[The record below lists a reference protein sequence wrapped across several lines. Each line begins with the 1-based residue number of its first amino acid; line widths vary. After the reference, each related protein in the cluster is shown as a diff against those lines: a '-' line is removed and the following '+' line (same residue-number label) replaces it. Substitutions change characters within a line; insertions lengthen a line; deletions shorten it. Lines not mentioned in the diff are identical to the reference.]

1 MHYKEFPPHPALRA
15 HVACLWAS
23 ASGGL
28 AAGGR
33 AASHRVLPDN
43 CIDILWQDTG
53 APAFAVGMM
62 TRAIHVA
69 SEQVVR
75 TVAVR
80 FKPGAAGLFLSPAL
94 PLHQL
99 ADQRTGLDQLWGSGD
114 ADRLADGLWS
124 RELSQTQRL
133 ALIERS
139 LLARLRQAAAG
150 GDAAAAAAATPAS
163 AAAAAAHG
171 GPGAAMAAGAG
182 GAAARAFPAGPLVGA
197 ALAAIDR
204 SGGALRIDT
213 LADGLGVSRQHLAA
227 QFRAKVGLTPK
238 MYARICRFRRAT
250 GALAQAAAPDWAQL
264 ALDCGY
270 FDQSHLIHDFQE
282 FSGSAPESFL
292 R

>member
-1 MHYKEFPPHPALRA
+1 MHYKEFPPHPALRPY
-15 HVACLWAS
+15 VACLWAS
-23 ASGGL
+23 ASGGV
-28 AAGGR
+28 ARDGR
-33 AASHRVLPDN
+33 PVSHRVLPDN

-69 SEQVVR
+69 SGQTVR

-80 FKPGAAGLFLSPAL
+80 FRPGAAGLFLQPAL

-99 ADQRTGLDQLWGSGD
+99 ADRRTELDLLWGRSD
-114 ADRLADGLWS
+114 ADRLADGLWGGALDEG
-124 RELSQTQRL
+124 RRI
-133 ALIERS
+133 ALIERH
-139 LLARLRQAAAG
+139 LMARLAG
-150 GDAAAAAAATPAS
+150 L
-163 AAAAAAHG
+163 
-171 GPGAAMAAGAG
+171 G
-182 GAAARAFPAGPLVGA
+182 GAAASPAGALVAA
-197 ALAAIDR
+197 ALHAIDG
-204 SGGALRIDT
+204 SGGALRIEA

-227 QFRAKVGLTPK
+227 QFRARVGLTPK

-250 GALAQAAAPDWAQL
+250 GALAQAAAPDWAGL

-282 FSGSAPESFL
+282 FSGGAPESFL

>member
-15 HVACLWAS
+15 YVACLWAS
-23 ASGGL
+23 ASGGP
-28 AAGGR
+28 AQDGR

-62 TRAIHVA
+62 TRAIHVT
-69 SEQVVR
+69 SSQVVR

-80 FKPGAAGLFLSPAL
+80 FKPGAAGIFLSPPHGPAL
-94 PLHQL
+94 PLHHL
-99 ADQRTGLDQLWGSGD
+99 ADQRSDLDQLWGRSD
-114 ADRLADGLWS
+114 AHRLADSLWG
-124 RELSQTQRL
+124 RELSDVQRL

-139 LLARLRQAAAG
+139 LLARLQAAAAG
-150 GDAAAAAAATPAS
+150 GDAAAGMVRRGRPSVLEPGALPPAAAP
-163 AAAAAAHG
+163 
-171 GPGAAMAAGAG
+171 AGA
-182 GAAARAFPAGPLVGA
+182 LVGA
-197 ALAAIDR
+197 ALDAIGR
-204 SGGALRIDT
+204 SGGGLRIDT

-250 GALAQAAAPDWAQL
+250 GALAQAQPHAGTTDWARL
-264 ALDCGY
+264 AQDCGY

>member
-1 MHYKEFPPHPALRA
+1 MLYQEFPPHPALRA
-15 HVACLWAS
+15 TVACLWIS
-23 ASGGL
+23 ASGGV
-28 AAGGR
+28 AAD
-33 AASHRVLPDN
+33 AKPLSHRVLPDN

-69 SEQVVR
+69 SAGVVR

-80 FKPGAAGLFLSPAL
+80 FKPGAAGIFLAPGRGLAP
-94 PLHQL
+94 PLHML
-99 ADQRTGLDQLWGSGD
+99 ADRRTDLDLLWGRSN
-114 ADRLADGLWS
+114 ADRLGDSLWGGDLDDGG
-124 RELSQTQRL
+124 RL
-133 ALIERS
+133 ALIERH
-139 LLARLRQAAAG
+139 LLGRLLGDSNFGIGSSGTGATAPSAPQRVIGARGPDRRSVPGVAPLIAAAL
-150 GDAAAAAAATPAS
+150 DA
-163 AAAAAAHG
+163 
-171 GPGAAMAAGAG
+171 
-182 GAAARAFPAGPLVGA
+182 
-197 ALAAIDR
+197 IER
-204 SGGALRIDT
+204 SGGAVRIDT

-238 MYARICRFRRAT
+238 MYARVCRFRRAT
-250 GALAQAAAPDWAQL
+250 GALAQPGAPDWSRL

>member
-114 ADRLADGLWS
+114 ADRLADSLRS

-150 GDAAAAAAATPAS
+150 GDA
-163 AAAAAAHG
+163 G
-171 GPGAAMAAGAG
+171 
-182 GAAARAFPAGPLVGA
+182 ARAFPAGPLVGA

-204 SGGALRIDT
+204 SGGALRIDA
-213 LADGLGVSRQHLAA
+213 LADGMGVSRQHLAA

-250 GALAQAAAPDWAQL
+250 SALAQAAAPDWAQL

>member
-23 ASGGL
+23 ASGGP
-28 AAGGR
+28 ARDGR

-53 APAFAVGMM
+53 EPAFAVGMM

-69 SEQVVR
+69 SERVVR

-80 FKPGAAGLFLSPAL
+80 FKPGAAGLFLSPGSGPAL
-94 PLHQL
+94 PLHHL
-99 ADQRTGLDQLWGSGD
+99 ADQRTELDRLWGRGGAARLED
-114 ADRLADGLWS
+114 ALWG
-124 RELSQTQRL
+124 RELSVTGRL
-133 ALIERS
+133 ALIEGA
-139 LLARLRQAAAG
+139 LLGRLRNAAA
-150 GDAAAAAAATPAS
+150 PAS
-163 AAAAAAHG
+163 
-171 GPGAAMAAGAG
+171 PSPM
-182 GAAARAFPAGPLVGA
+182 VGA
-197 ALAAIDR
+197 ALDAIEG

-238 MYARICRFRRAT
+238 LYARICRFRAAT
-250 GALAQAAAPDWAQL
+250 GALAQQRSGAAAPDWARL

-270 FDQSHLIHDFQE
+270 FDQSHLIHDFRE

>member
-1 MHYKEFPPHPALRA
+1 MHYKEFPPHPVLRPY
-15 HVACLWAS
+15 VACLWAS
-23 ASGGL
+23 ASGGP
-28 AAGGR
+28 AQDGR

-69 SEQVVR
+69 SERVVR

-80 FKPGAAGLFLSPAL
+80 FKPGAAGIFLSPPHGPAL
-94 PLHQL
+94 PLHHL
-99 ADQRTGLDQLWGSGD
+99 ADRRSDLDQLWGRSG
-114 ADRLADGLWS
+114 ADRLADSLWG
-124 RELSQTQRL
+124 RELSDTQRL

-139 LLARLRQAAAG
+139 LLARLREAAAG
-150 GDAAAAAAATPAS
+150 GKAAAAIPPRPARPS
-163 AAAAAAHG
+163 
-171 GPGAAMAAGAG
+171 AG
-182 GAAARAFPAGPLVGA
+182 GLSAPSPAGPLVGA
-197 ALAAIDR
+197 ALDAIER
-204 SGGALRIDT
+204 SGGALRIET

-238 MYARICRFRRAT
+238 MYARIARFRRAT
-250 GALAQAAAPDWAQL
+250 GALAEAPAPDWARL

-282 FSGSAPESFL
+282 FSGSAPENFL

>member
-15 HVACLWAS
+15 YVACLWAS
-23 ASGGL
+23 ASGGP
-28 AAGGR
+28 ARDGR

-69 SEQVVR
+69 SERVVR

-80 FKPGAAGLFLSPAL
+80 FKPGAAGIFLSQTHGPAL
-94 PLHQL
+94 PLHHL
-99 ADQRTGLDQLWGSGD
+99 ADRRNDLDQLWGRSG
-114 ADRLADGLWS
+114 ADRLADSLWS
-124 RELSQTQRL
+124 RELSDVQRL

-139 LLARLRQAAAG
+139 LLARLQQAAARG
-150 GDAAAAAAATPAS
+150 
-163 AAAAAAHG
+163 
-171 GPGAAMAAGAG
+171 MAA
-182 GAAARAFPAGPLVGA
+182 RLLSSPPAGPLVGA
-197 ALAAIDR
+197 ALDAIDR
-204 SGGALRIDT
+204 SGGGLRIET

-238 MYARICRFRRAT
+238 MYARISRFRRAT
-250 GALAQAAAPDWAQL
+250 GALAEAQAPDWVRLAQ
-264 ALDCGY
+264 DCGY

-282 FSGSAPESFL
+282 FSGSTPESFL